1 MFLGEEKKEIVL
13 ELEWNPNSG
22 PYKRNDVN
30 SQTGRCVCVCV
41 CVRAPVC
48 ACVCQCVYSTEC
60 VRACVLALVCV

>member
-1 MFLGEEKKEIVL
+1 MCFWGEEKKEIVL

-41 CVRAPVC
+41 CVWALQCVPVCVSVYILQSVYAPVC
-48 ACVCQCVYSTEC
+48 
-60 VRACVLALVCV
+60 